1 MEIRKGTLDDVND
14 ISRIHAL
21 SWKSAYKGIVPQKY
35 LDELKE
41 DFWVHTFTSW
51 LQDNTVTVMVITDGE
66 CPVGVAVCGPSRD
79 KALPDWGE
87 IVSIYLLPEY
97 TNRGYGSRLF
107 ESAMQDLRQSGYRD
121 IYLWVLKDNQRARRF
136 YEKQGFHCSKD
147 EYPLKIMDK
156 ELVEVR
162 YVYYSSSNSQP

>member
-51 LQDNTVTVMVITDGE
+51 LQDNTVAVMVIIDDE
-66 CPVGVAVCGPSRD
+66 RPVGVAVCGRSRD

-97 TNRGYGSRLF
+97 INRGYGSSLF
-107 ESAMQDLRQSGYRD
+107 ESVLQDMKQSGYRD
-121 IYLWVLKDNQRARRF
+121 TYLWVLKDNQRARRF
-136 YEKQGFHCSKD
+136 YEKKGFHCSKD
-147 EYPLKIMDK
+147 EYTIKILDK
-156 ELVEVR
+156 ELVDVR
-162 YVYYSSSNSQP
+162 YIYCNSTNTRP